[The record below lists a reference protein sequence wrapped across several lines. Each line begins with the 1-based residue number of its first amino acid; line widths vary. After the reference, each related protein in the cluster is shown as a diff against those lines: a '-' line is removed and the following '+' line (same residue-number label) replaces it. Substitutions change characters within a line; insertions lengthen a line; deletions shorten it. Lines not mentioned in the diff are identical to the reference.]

1 MSWYEVLKKH
11 DATVA
16 RLRAERDYAI
26 AESRELLRTHR
37 EQSAAREADVEHLRR
52 LLCWV
57 YEHHSRGGVNWAL
70 VCDEECEIAAIAE
83 EGGKT

>member
-11 DATVA
+11 DTTVA

-57 YEHHSRGGVNWAL
+57 YEHHYSEWAL

-83 EGGKT
+83 EVEP

>member
-1 MSWYEVLKKH
+1 MSIQRYWPTAGMIFLADGEPGYVKGEDH
-11 DATVA
+11 DA
-16 RLRAERDYAI
+16 E
-26 AESRELLRTHR
+26 
-37 EQSAAREADVEHLRR
+37 VEHLRR

-83 EGGKT
+83 EVKR